1 MALLESLYLIVW
13 SETNIYHGCPFFE
26 MFHRG
31 GPWSPAP
38 ACIHF
43 PGAMPKGDTWPGGVA
58 AEPLSNMDSAG
69 SYDSV
74 ISTNSGYVSSDPL
87 TSVPLTLLLYS
98 WLYNT
103 NCWRIPTSTVGCDS
117 LLDIQVEM
125 WKHFKKT
132 FLKGDQFDD
141 STISEHKP
149 KSRKSKETVRAF
161 YFLLQGCCI
170 APP

>member
-1 MALLESLYLIVW
+1 MRQTFITVVLFLKCFTEEGREAPHPPASISLVQCQRV
-13 SETNIYHGCPFFE
+13 T
-26 MFHRG
+26 RG
-31 GPWSPAP
+31 PA
-38 ACIHF
+38 A
-43 PGAMPKGDTWPGGVA
+43 WPRK
-58 AEPLSNMDSAG
+58 PLSNMDSAG

-98 WLYNT
+98 WPYNT
-103 NCWRIPTSTVGCDS
+103 NCRHIPTSTVGCDS
-117 LLDIQVEM
+117 LLDTQVEM

-132 FLKGDQFDD
+132 FLKGDQFDV